1 MSQSYAQ
8 IDSID
13 DSASMLTGHIR
24 DLEHSIA
31 LWSPYTSQYSSG
43 AWVHSRLTQVLS
55 RLNDH
60 AHALRKT
67 ARAFEAREA
76 QLKVLSENVS
86 SIVMW
91 NVGRYV
97 PVLIGHYGPA
107 IIGGLAIVF
116 SLVAARRVNPGGPW
130 DQVLHS
136 FETRLPDMGQITSH
150 PLVVATTAHL
160 IAGADELVLG
170 VLGIPP
176 DSPKAPMSTHG
187 DVAAGIISLSGLIG
201 AKTIQE
207 TPVNVAQSSYNRVQG
222 VQDYQDLI
230 SRIPRAQEEAPQ
242 IRIEYYKE
250 SETYVVY
257 LGGTIDPG
265 VEPGGEPWDMTSN
278 LSAVAGL
285 EAGSYLAT
293 VEVMRQA
300 GISAQ
305 HNVVMV
311 GHSQGGLIAAQVAAS
326 GDFPVTD
333 VITVGAPIR
342 HVQVPSPVTVVALE
356 HREDVIPALSGVA
369 APAGHIIVT
378 RSLYGHS
385 PAPRGEVLPAHSLS
399 RYIETAAL
407 LDKNA
412 HGEARSTQERIASL
426 TRGDATVTM
435 WRANRLSG

>member
-8 IDSID
+8 IESID
-13 DSASMLTGHIR
+13 DSASMLTGHIG

-43 AWVHSRLTQVLS
+43 AWVHNRLTQVLS

-67 ARAFEAREA
+67 AQAFEDREA
-76 QLKVLSENVS
+76 QLRALSENVS

-91 NVGRYV
+91 NVGHYV

-116 SLVAARRVNPGGPW
+116 SLVAARRVNPGGAW
-130 DQVLHS
+130 DQVVHS

-150 PLVVATTAHL
+150 PFVVAATAHL
-160 IAGADELVLG
+160 IAGADDLVLG

-176 DSPKAPMSTHG
+176 GSPRAPMSTHG

-207 TPVNVAQSSYNRVQG
+207 TPV
-222 VQDYQDLI
+222 
-230 SRIPRAQEEAPQ
+230 
-242 IRIEYYKE
+242 
-250 SETYVVY
+250 
-257 LGGTIDPG
+257 
-265 VEPGGEPWDMTSN
+265 
-278 LSAVAGL
+278 
-285 EAGSYLAT
+285 AGSYLAT
-293 VEVMRQA
+293 VEAMRQA

-342 HVQVPSPVTVVALE
+342 QVQVPSPVTIVALE
-356 HREDVIPALSGVA
+356 YREDVIPALSGVA
-369 APAGHIIVT
+369 APARHIIVT

-385 PAPRGEVLPAHSLS
+385 PAPRGEILPAHSLS

-412 HGEARSTQERIASL
+412 HGDTRATQERIASL

-435 WRANRLSG
+435 WRARRLNG